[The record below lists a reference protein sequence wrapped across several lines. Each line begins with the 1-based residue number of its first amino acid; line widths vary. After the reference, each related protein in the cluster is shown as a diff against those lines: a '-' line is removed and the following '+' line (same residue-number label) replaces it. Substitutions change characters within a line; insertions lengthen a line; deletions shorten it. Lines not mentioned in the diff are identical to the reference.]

1 MVTRTLF
8 SAILLWMLLP
18 NIVFAE
24 VGQSTNDFTL
34 VRPTSTDSVEGLL
47 AEAQLLFI
55 ERRPL
60 DARAK
65 LQQALQLAPEDYRP
79 NFYLGVYYLTE
90 VGHFQMSDRYLSRA
104 EELFKQKYGS
114 ELDGTLKAEGWR
126 QNAKLLQYLTEV
138 KLNLDD
144 YQGAL
149 KYADRF
155 GNTYWD
161 DWYPGTRAWIL
172 MKLRRVDDAI
182 QEAKSGVLRG
192 ADETRTYNILGI
204 LYSLKGDRK
213 AALES
218 FKRAIK
224 AELNSPGSNQAA
236 TPLNNSGEVYHE
248 LFQDDLAEASWLR
261 ALQLP
266 DGCDHILPSLNTALL
281 YIEQLR
287 LFQAERVL
295 TDFEACF
302 AQKSIRSDT
311 EHRALLALARGKIAL
326 HQGDSKKALK
336 LFLQASDRE
345 QFYGKI
351 GTDPEDLEFAAS
363 ISLSQAYLAEAERLR
378 DQPENTLS
386 ASGIRN
392 LVNVQWLRVKSWW
405 QLRSARQIAVS
416 KLNNFEDLYIRNTDS
431 MLEYPTLGIFFNG
444 VSSFEI
450 KSRLQSIKKSDARKE
465 ADSFYSLYL
474 LEHEVFSGATNE
486 TINRLEDLLKS
497 IRPGDALARA
507 QALSLL
513 IKSYEQQIG
522 IFSSLSVE
530 QAARL
535 ESLKSELFYLLPS
548 QLRFIGSSLPVS
560 FALTAP
566 PKLVDMAQSIRA
578 QLSKVRFNELRS
590 DSRYQVQI
598 ELTETE
604 SNEILGQISLVDTK
618 SSQLLVKVLRP
629 INEQDELEEEFI
641 DKTFGYR
648 VDTGSNVL
656 PKLELPK
663 LELMDE

>member
-1 MVTRTLF
+1 
-8 SAILLWMLLP
+8 MLLP

-444 VSSFEI
+444 VSTSEI
-450 KSRLQSIKKSDARKE
+450 KSRLQSIKKSDVRQE